1 MRKAYEHNLGLDGG
15 KHFTAFNMTSGPFGG
30 VRGRDMIL
38 VQSLDGKLQVFEQSA
53 NAFTRQLVD
62 CLLPGPV
69 AYLSRMDAFVTTNY
83 ACQSECYRYQVLA
96 ASSGETSSAPVV
108 TLAKGGN
115 ENNNSSSS
123 SSNAT
128 AFGVSAIRNALVE
141 WSINV
146 GESCRQ
152 IEEGCYTRAT
162 SNNSSSSSSSTI
174 MMGSKDSST
183 TRNSGEVLVLCDKSI
198 FLLKDS
204 GGIIQQR
211 RLEKEPCCF
220 AKYAVGGSAPT
231 AGTAPSSSSSS
242 SSSQSNDGSQGHN
255 FILACRDGTL
265 QVYSEFNLVWAAKLP
280 ASSSS
285 SSSVPVPVQV
295 AVAQFGD
302 QRGLVVTLDDAG
314 R

>member
-15 KHFTAFNMTSGPFGG
+15 KHFTAYNMTSGPFGG

-96 ASSGETSSAPVV
+96 ASSGETPASA
-108 TLAKGGN
+108 TIGKGGN
-115 ENNNSSSS
+115 DNTSSS
-123 SSNAT
+123 AT
-128 AFGVSAIRNALVE
+128 TFGVSAIRNALVE

-152 IEEGCYTRAT
+152 IEQGCYTRAT
-162 SNNSSSSSSSTI
+162 SSSSNTT
-174 MMGSKDSST
+174 MMGSKDPST
-183 TRNSGEVLVLCDKSI
+183 MSRNSGEVLVLCDKSL

-220 AKYAVGGSAPT
+220 AKYAVGGSTPTVGAAP
-231 AGTAPSSSSSS
+231 SS

>member
-96 ASSGETSSAPVV
+96 ASSGETSASV
-108 TLAKGGN
+108 TLGKGGN
-115 ENNNSSSS
+115 DNTSSSS
-123 SSNAT
+123 T
-128 AFGVSAIRNALVE
+128 TFGVSAIRNALVE

-146 GESCRQ
+146 GEPCRQ
-152 IEEGCYTRAT
+152 IEEGCYTRA
-162 SNNSSSSSSSTI
+162 SSSSSNSNNTT
-174 MMGSKDSST
+174 MMGGLKDPST
-183 TRNSGEVLVLCDKSI
+183 TMSRNSGEVLVLCDKSLL
-198 FLLKDS
+198 LLKDS
-204 GGIIQQR
+204 GGIIQQK

-220 AKYAVGGSAPT
+220 AKYAVGGSAST
-231 AGTAPSSSSSS
+231 AGTTASSS

-285 SSSVPVPVQV
+285 SSSSVPVPVQL

>member
-96 ASSGETSSAPVV
+96 ASSGETSASV
-108 TLAKGGN
+108 TLGKGGN
-115 ENNNSSSS
+115 DNNSSSS
-123 SSNAT
+123 T
-128 AFGVSAIRNALVE
+128 TFGVSAIRNALVE

-146 GESCRQ
+146 GEPCRQ
-152 IEEGCYTRAT
+152 IEEGCYTRAS
-162 SNNSSSSSSSTI
+162 SNNTT
-174 MMGSKDSST
+174 MMGGLKDPST
-183 TRNSGEVLVLCDKSI
+183 TMSRNSGEVLVLCDKSLL
-198 FLLKDS
+198 LLKDS
-204 GGIIQQR
+204 GGIIQQK

-220 AKYAVGGSAPT
+220 AKYAVGGPSLPT
-231 AGTAPSSSSSS
+231 SSS
-242 SSSQSNDGSQGHN
+242 SSSQSNDGSQAHN

-265 QVYSEFNLVWAAKLP
+265 QIYSEFNLVWAAKLP

-285 SSSVPVPVQV
+285 SSSAPVPVHV

>member
-96 ASSGETSSAPVV
+96 ASSGETSAPV
-108 TLAKGGN
+108 TLGKGGN
-115 ENNNSSSS
+115 DNSSSG
-123 SSNAT
+123 SN

-152 IEEGCYTRAT
+152 IEEGSYTRA
-162 SNNSSSSSSSTI
+162 SSSSGNNNNTA
-174 MMGSKDSST
+174 MMGGSKDPST
-183 TRNSGEVLVLCDKSI
+183 MSRNSGEVLVLCDKSL

-204 GGIIQQR
+204 GGIIQQK

-220 AKYAVGGSAPT
+220 AKYAVGGSAST
-231 AGTAPSSSSSS
+231 AGA